1 MHSPRVLGNLVKTS
15 VTSSFMKG
23 GGEYVPYRIAV
34 RIKRIKCMQSTV
46 SGMYPVNVSYITNVC
61 SIAPKFKLYIHILP
75 FEFISRYKTEQTCL
89 FLTLNFLFC
98 IRV

>member
-15 VTSSFMKG
+15 VTSSFMRG

-46 SGMYPVNVSYITNVC
+46 SGMYPVNVSY
-61 SIAPKFKLYIHILP
+61 
-75 FEFISRYKTEQTCL
+75 
-89 FLTLNFLFC
+89 
-98 IRV
+98 

>member
-23 GGEYVPYRIAV
+23 GGEYVPYRTAV

-46 SGMYPVNVSYITNVC
+46 SGMYPVNVSYITNIC
-61 SIAPKFKLYIHILP
+61 STAPKFKLYNSYP
-75 FEFISRYKTEQTCL
+75 L
-89 FLTLNFLFC
+89 F
-98 IRV
+98 

>member
-15 VTSSFMKG
+15 VTSSFMK

-46 SGMYPVNVSYITNVC
+46 SGMYPVNVSYITNIC
-61 SIAPKFKLYIHILP
+61 SIAPKFKLYNSYP
-75 FEFISRYKTEQTCL
+75 L
-89 FLTLNFLFC
+89 F
-98 IRV
+98 